1 MEIRKQFCYLSQML
15 IIIRWI
21 IKVVEVNQEDRRI
34 ENVISNA
41 EEIID
46 NQDEFILSSLENN
59 IKLLLSSN
67 LNK

>member
-1 MEIRKQFCYLSQML
+1 MEIRKEFCYLSQML

-34 ENVISNA
+34 DDVISQA

-46 NQDEFILSSLENN
+46 NQDEFILSSLENK